1 LRWLRESSGG
11 VKCARI
17 AVVIAV
23 GLVAASF
30 VTTPADGQTRRRAAR
45 RVAASRVGPEVGI
58 HAGYNFDIDHAL
70 IGAQASFP
78 ITRDVELYPSFDY
91 FTGQSAAKWAVNVD
105 LKVRPPARY
114 QFWYGGA
121 GLNLLHAATTTSHL
135 GLFAGFAGRPGPF
148 RPYAEARLIVGNG
161 SAFQLAGGLS
171 FPLR

>member
-1 LRWLRESSGG
+1 M
-11 VKCARI
+11 
-17 AVVIAV
+17 AVV
-23 GLVAASF
+23 LVAATL
-30 VTTPADGQTRRRAAR
+30 VTTQAQGQRRRMAAR
-45 RVAASRVGPEVGI
+45 RAPAAHEGPEVGV
-58 HAGYNFDIDHAL
+58 HVGYNFDIDHAL

-78 ITRDVELYPSFDY
+78 ITRTVELYPSFDY
-91 FTGQSAAKWAVNVD
+91 YTGQSTAKWGLNID

-121 GLNLLHAATTTSHL
+121 GLHLLHAATTTSHL

-148 RPYAEARLIVGNG
+148 RPYAEARLILGNGSGNG

>member
-1 LRWLRESSGG
+1 MRQPGGG
-11 VKCARI
+11 VRNARI
-17 AVVIAV
+17 AVAIAV
-23 GLVAASF
+23 VLVAATV
-30 VTTPADGQTRRRAAR
+30 VTTTADGQTRRRAAR
-45 RVAASRVGPEVGI
+45 RAAAARVGPEVGI

-78 ITRDVELYPSFDY
+78 MTSNVELYPSFDY
-91 FTGQSAAKWAVNVD
+91 YTGQSAAKWGLNID

-121 GLNLLHAATTTSHL
+121 GLNLLHATSTTSHL

-148 RPYAEARLIVGNG
+148 RPYAEARLILGDG